1 MSIVSWVINFIL
13 QSAFVWMPILL
24 GIVFF
29 HSYMAYMRKSFKQNS
44 LEYVMLE
51 INIPKD
57 VFKSPQAME
66 WVIDVLW
73 HLGGGV
79 MDWKNRFWDGA
90 IFYPSSL
97 EIVSIEGNIYF
108 FIRTSTKI
116 AGVVKSTIYSQYPN
130 AEVNEVDDYT
140 RYVPDYN
147 KNGDTWSL
155 YGAKY
160 KLAKDDFL
168 PIKTYVDYGLDVAV
182 GKLEE
187 EEKIDPITPLLE
199 YLGTIRTGEQIWI
212 QIVLQADVFSPWRKE
227 AQAKIDEVMMRGEAP
242 EDDSQFQ
249 QGAKLS
255 FGEQEQIKAIER
267 SLSKHA
273 FECVIRG
280 LYIAKKENENKSIK
294 GYFKGHIFK
303 PFNSMYLNG
312 IQKHDDTTSDWVW
325 EDLTG
330 LRYPAVR
337 RRFFNDYINRAGLT
351 EGLGKYLDF
360 GLWHKRTKK
369 MVLTSEELATLFHI
383 PGRVSETVAVDRID
397 AKKSEAP
404 ANLPL

>member
-1 MSIVSWVINFIL
+1 MSITSWIINFIL
-13 QSAFVWMPILL
+13 QSAFVWMPIIL
-24 GIVFF
+24 GIIFY
-29 HSYMAYMRKSFKQNS
+29 HAYKGYMKKSFKEKS
-44 LEYVMLE
+44 LKYAMLE

-66 WVIDVLW
+66 LVIDVLW

-79 MDWKNRFWDGA
+79 MSWKERFWNGA
-90 IFYPSSL
+90 IFFPSSL

-108 FIRTSTKI
+108 FIRTSTKL

-140 RYVPDYN
+140 KYVPDYN
-147 KNGDTWSL
+147 NPDSGWTL

-160 KLAKDDFL
+160 TLAKDNFL
-168 PIKTYVDYGLDVAV
+168 PIKTYIDYGLDTAV

-199 YLGTIRTGEQIWI
+199 YIGTIRTGEQIWI
-212 QIVLQADVFSPWRKE
+212 QIILQADQFSSWRKE
-227 AQAKIDEVMMRGEAP
+227 ADAKIQEIMGRGREVADDEPYQTV
-242 EDDSQFQ
+242 
-249 QGAKLS
+249 KLS
-255 FGEQEQIKAIER
+255 FGEQEQVKAIER

-280 LYIAKKENENKSIK
+280 IYLAKKENENKSIK
-294 GYFKGHIFK
+294 GFFKGHIFK
-303 PFNSMYLNG
+303 PFNSLYLNSLRRY
-312 IQKHDDTTSDWVW
+312 DNTTSDWVW
-325 EDLTG
+325 EDITG
-330 LRYPAVR
+330 LRYPAMKR
-337 RRFFNDYINRAGLT
+337 RYFNDYINRAGLT
-351 EGLGKYLDF
+351 ESFWKYLDF
-360 GLWHKRTKK
+360 GLWHKKTDK